1 MSDAVVNTLGAVA
14 IALIG
19 ALATWVTYRSRSST
33 DEPDAVPVTN
43 AQVQQAEDPG
53 ALALKI
59 AYGTQRQLED
69 TRADLKQTQ
78 TALGVVQSE
87 LRSVLTEVES
97 IARDLRRFVEWED
110 AGAHGAPPVALADI
124 YHRLEALNRKRP
136 TP

>member
-1 MSDAVVNTLGAVA
+1 MSDAVINTIGGVA

-19 ALATWVTYRSRSST
+19 VLATWVTYRNGGSKA
-33 DEPDAVPVTN
+33 EPESAPVTN
-43 AQVQQAEDPG
+43 AQVQRAEDPG

-59 AYGTQRQLED
+59 AYGTQKQLED
-69 TRADLKQTQ
+69 TKADLKQTK

-110 AGAHGAPPVALADI
+110 DGAHGAPPVALADI

-136 TP
+136 QP